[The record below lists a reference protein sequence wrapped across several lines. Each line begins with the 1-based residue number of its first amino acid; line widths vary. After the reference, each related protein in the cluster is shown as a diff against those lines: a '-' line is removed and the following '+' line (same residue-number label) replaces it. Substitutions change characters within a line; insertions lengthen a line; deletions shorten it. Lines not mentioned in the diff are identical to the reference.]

1 VPFDPKRTAVVLIE
15 YQNDFTSEG
24 GPCMAQSRTS
34 WRSQACWSAR
44 AAWPRPRAAGAT
56 IVHAPIGYVPGYR
69 ELTLHPYGILKA
81 VVDAT
86 AFVKG
91 GWGAEIVEIS
101 RPQANPERTP
111 VELVRRLPLCSA
123 RAHLPAASAG
133 LERRG
138 IPDSRHGRPC

>member
-1 VPFDPKRTAVVLIE
+1 MEITGMLKNTRRLAE
-15 YQNDFTSEG
+15 
-24 GPCMAQSRTS
+24 
-34 WRSQACWSAR
+34 
-44 AAWPRPRAAGAT
+44 AARAAGAT

-69 ELTLHPYGILKA
+69 ELALHPYGILKA

-111 VELVRRLPLCSA
+111 VELVRRLPLIFAQRARISRQPALVSKSA
-123 RAHLPAASAG
+123 ESAI
-133 LERRG
+133 L
-138 IPDSRHGRPC
+138 HGRGC